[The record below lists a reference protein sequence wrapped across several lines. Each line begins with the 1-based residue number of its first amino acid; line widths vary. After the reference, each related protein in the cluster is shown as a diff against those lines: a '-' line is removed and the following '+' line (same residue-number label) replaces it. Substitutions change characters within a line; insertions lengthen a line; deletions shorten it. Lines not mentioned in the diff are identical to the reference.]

1 MPQAPKTLEAKKKH
15 LERGNCLWIPSRDD
29 WKEAQTMGEPTKA
42 RPDLLRKCSLS
53 ASVKW
58 AS

>member
-1 MPQAPKTLEAKKKH
+1 MPQAPKMLEAKKKH

-42 RPDLLRKCSLS
+42 HPSN
-53 ASVKW
+53 
-58 AS
+58 